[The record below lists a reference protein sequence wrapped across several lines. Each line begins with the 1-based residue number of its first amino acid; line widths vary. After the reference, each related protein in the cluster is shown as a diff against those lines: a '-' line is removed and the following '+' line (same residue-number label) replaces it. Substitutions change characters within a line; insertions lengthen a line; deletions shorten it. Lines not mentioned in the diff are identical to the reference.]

1 VDLITYFVNDALYS
15 MDNLITTNALSYFE
29 ELANYYKIIY
39 VSYMVI
45 SVLMSFLFGLVIFKK
60 LKQQIMTSANILVIM
75 PLEELE
81 HKDRLKIEMFLNS

>member
-1 VDLITYFVNDALYS
+1 
-15 MDNLITTNALSYFE
+15 MDNLITVNALSYFE